1 MAARLPRLL
10 LGGALLLT
18 AAAHGDLHER
28 IARLD
33 ARLQREPGQARLW
46 LERGELH
53 RQHRDFAAAERDLAE
68 AARLDPRLPGLEP
81 ARARLLAESGREGEA
96 LALLERLCAQ
106 PRAPLEWQ
114 RLRARLL
121 QRQGRATEA
130 AKAWEGI
137 VDGPGSRPQPSDVLE
152 LAALRAGLGEIDAAV
167 TALEDGLRRL
177 GELPVLELRL
187 IEILTAAGRYELA
200 LARIESARSR
210 APRPESWLERKAEVL
225 RLAGRPEEAAEAA
238 RAGLAALESLPEVRR
253 DTAAARE
260 LASRLRRYFLP

>member
-1 MAARLPRLL
+1 MAARLLCLL
-10 LGGALLLT
+10 LGGALALT

-106 PRAPLEWQ
+106 PPAPLEWQ

-121 QRQGRATEA
+121 QSQGRPAEA

-137 VDGPGSRPQPSDVLE
+137 VGGPGRPQPSDVLE
-152 LAALRAGLGEIDAAV
+152 LAALRARLGEIDAAV

-187 IEILTAAGRYELA
+187 VELLTATGRYELA

-210 APRPESWLERKAEVL
+210 APRPETWLERKAEVL
-225 RLAGRPEEAAEAA
+225 RLAGRLEEAAEAA

-260 LASRLRRYFLP
+260 LASRLRRYLLP